1 MGGVVDFVGDVVG
14 GAADVVGDV
23 VGGAADFVGD
33 VAETAVDIV
42 YETPFVADV
51 ISVAFP
57 PAAPF
62 IQAGKVAYNVSEGN
76 LLGAALGAA
85 GMMNVG
91 AGAEQFQVWNDDLG
105 EFVNVS
111 DMPANWSFGT
121 PGNVADIVDTTTGA
135 LTQVPWSQVAQGGSS
150 AVSNIQQAFAAPT
163 GQAASSGLSNWLAEN
178 VGGTSGFWGGLG
190 SIGSQAAGL
199 YYSKEA
205 AKELADAQ
213 RQAAQLSYEAG
224 MPWSV
229 TGPGAT
235 LAVNQAG
242 RTISTSLAPELQQLY
257 SQSAAQA
264 GQMAGMLSGY
274 YPQSAGIAQR
284 YLGQVGQGLSATEG
298 LAGIQRGLLESELGR
313 YGEAMGATA
322 GYTPMQAGIA
332 ADLLGRAGTQA
343 QAITAYDPAT
353 AASQYYQQYVEPDLL
368 RQQQRE
374 QLGLESRLLSQG
386 MLGSTGGALRQ
397 EALATAQSAEQRAAR
412 GAALTQAQANLDLM
426 RQRQMADIQAGAG
439 LMTDIY
445 GRGTGALAAGTGLG
459 TTILGQTGTQ
469 LAAGRGLYGDISS
482 GMGTQL
488 GYATDLLNVPVQ
500 YGNIA
505 IGAPGNLVSGAR
517 TASELQAGA
526 AANLSDAYSGMYRGL
541 FGSLGSLFA

>member
-23 VGGAADFVGD
+23 IGGAADFVGD

-51 ISVAFP
+51 LSVAFP

-62 IQAGKVAYNVSEGN
+62 IQGGKVAYNISEGN

-135 LTQVPWSQVAQGGSS
+135 LTQVPWSQIAQGGSN
-150 AVSNIQQAFAAPT
+150 AVANIQQAFGAPT
-163 GQAASSGLSNWLAEN
+163 GQAASSSLSNWLSQN
-178 VGGTSGFWGGLG
+178 VGGTSGFWGSLG
-190 SIGSQAAGL
+190 QLGSQAAGL

-242 RTISTSLAPELQQLY
+242 RTISTNLSPELQQLY

-264 GQMAGMLSGY
+264 SQMGGMLSGY
-274 YPQSAGIAQR
+274 YPQSAGIAQ
-284 YLGQVGQGLSATEG
+284 Q
-298 LAGIQRGLLESELGR
+298 
-313 YGEAMGATA
+313 
-322 GYTPMQAGIA
+322 
-332 ADLLGRAGTQA
+332 LLGRAGTQA
-343 QAITAYDPAT
+343 KAITAYDPAK

-374 QLGLESRLLSQG
+374 QLALENRLLSQG

-397 EALATAQSAEQRAAR
+397 EALGAAQSAEQRAAR
-412 GAALTQAQANLDLM
+412 GAALTQAQTNLDLM
-426 RQRQMADIQAGAG
+426 RNRQIADIQAG
-439 LMTDIY
+439 
-445 GRGTGALAAGTGLG
+445 
-459 TTILGQTGTQ
+459 
-469 LAAGRGLYGDISS
+469 RGLYTDIAS
-482 GMGTQL
+482 GMGTQI
-488 GYATDLLNVPVQ
+488 GYATDLLNVPIQ
-500 YGNIA
+500 YGNIS

-517 TASELQAGA
+517 TASGLQATA